1 MYNNLWSDQFFYYGL
16 GLYNSLKAKIIWTSD
31 VMVAL
36 VKFRYHSVCLLPE
49 TQAML
54 PLRLVP
60 AAWLTVFLCPPGLSC
75 LCGLVLAHLLFSGV
89 PGWIVERCSVCCR
102 AQRFQRMPWIHGLE
116 PSLDLSI
123 SVFML
128 TEGAQQPCLCEVEIK
143 ASCLPPGDDRMVI
156 IHHDCLYS
164 EHLSSRAI
172 FIWTLSAS
180 SSGFLDSHQHIPVV
194 FS

>member
-16 GLYNSLKAKIIWTSD
+16 GLYNSLKAKIISSSD

-36 VKFRYHSVCLLPE
+36 VKFRYSMCLLPE

-54 PLRLVP
+54 PLRPVP
-60 AAWLTVFLCPPGLSC
+60 TAWLTVLLCHPGLAC
-75 LCGLVLAHLLFSGV
+75 LCGPVLAHLLFSSV
-89 PGWIVERCSVCCR
+89 PGWIVERCSVCCG
-102 AQRFQRMPWIHGLE
+102 AQGFQRMPWIHGLE

-156 IHHDCLYS
+156 THHSCLYS
-164 EHLSSRAI
+164 EHLSSRTI
-172 FIWTLSAS
+172 FIWTLCAS
-180 SSGFLDSHQHIPVV
+180 SSGFLCSHQHIPVV